1 MRRLHRWLAL
11 SLGAW
16 FALLG
21 LTGAV
26 LVFEPEIEA
35 WGIRSPGP
43 GSGPGS
49 GRALPLDELTAAAR
63 EAGPPGLLRIWPAP
77 GPGERFRADFRNEHG
92 RTTLYLD
99 PASGAVLGEVRQGT
113 HVVNWLHALHRGL
126 LLGRPGDVLVGLL
139 GLPLV
144 ALLAAGLG
152 LWLRRDALPWREKL
166 ISIAGLRG
174 RRRIANQHRALGFRA
189 ALPLLIAALTGIGM
203 AFPQTLQWALYRVIR
218 TIPPPLSRPGEGP
231 VDLAGAAALAL
242 AERPGWRVAF
252 IDLPQP
258 GRPPLHAIELAPAAP
273 WPGQGATVRIDPAT
287 GALVEIVAADP
298 VGRIRGWI
306 IALHAGTVL
315 GLPHRLAMLVVGL
328 LPLVLGWLGLR
339 LWWRARQA
347 RRRLRA

>member
-21 LTGAV
+21 LTGAL

-35 WGIRSPGP
+35 WHVRSPGP
-43 GSGPGS
+43 GP
-49 GRALPLDELTAAAR
+49 ALPLDALTAAAR
-63 EAGPPGLLRIWPAP
+63 AAGPAGLLRIWPGAKP
-77 GPGERFRADFRNEHG
+77 GDRFRADFRDEGG

-99 PASGAVLGEVRQGT
+99 PATGALLGEVRQGA
-113 HVVNWLHALHRGL
+113 HLVNWFHALHRSL

-139 GLPLV
+139 GLPLA

-152 LWLRRDALPWREKL
+152 LWFRRDALPWREKL
-166 ISIAGLRG
+166 LSIAGLRG

-189 ALPLLIAALTGIGM
+189 ALPLLVAALTGIGM

-218 TIPPPLSRPGEGP
+218 TIPPPLSLPGEGP

-242 AERPGWRVAF
+242 AQRPGWRVVF
-252 IDLPQP
+252 IELPQP
-258 GRPPLHAIELAPAAP
+258 GQPPLHEVELAPPSP
-273 WPGQGATVRIDPAT
+273 WPGQGATVRVDAAT
-287 GALVEIVAADP
+287 GALAAVIPADP
-298 VGRIRGWI
+298 VGTIRGWI

-315 GLPHRLAMLVVGL
+315 GLPHRLALLVVGV
-328 LPLVLGWLGLR
+328 LPLVLGWIGLR

>member
-35 WGIRSPGP
+35 WGVRSPSP
-43 GSGPGS
+43 GS
-49 GRALPLDELTAAAR
+49 ALSLDELTAAAR
-63 EAGPPGLLRIWPAP
+63 AAGPPGLLRIWPAP
-77 GPGERFRADFRNEHG
+77 GPGERFRADFRDVDG

-99 PASGAVLGEVRQGT
+99 PATGTLLGEVRQGA
-113 HVVNWLHALHRGL
+113 HVVNWVHSLHRGL

-139 GLPLV
+139 GVPLI
-144 ALLAAGLG
+144 ALLGAGLG
-152 LWLRRDALPWREKL
+152 LWLRQDALPWREKL
-166 ISIAGLRG
+166 VSIASLRG

-189 ALPLLIAALTGIGM
+189 ALPLLVAALTGIGM

-218 TIPPPLSRPGEGP
+218 NIPPPLSLPGEGP

-242 AERPGWRVAF
+242 AQHPGWRVVF

-258 GRPPLHAIELAPAAP
+258 GRPPLHNVELAPTAP
-273 WPGQGATVRIDPAT
+273 WPGQGATVRVDTTT
-287 GALVEIVAADP
+287 GALAEIVATDP

-306 IALHAGTVL
+306 IALHDGTVF
-315 GLPHRLAMLVVGL
+315 GLPHRLAMLVIGL

>member
-35 WGIRSPGP
+35 WSVRNPGP
-43 GSGPGS
+43 GTPLSLD
-49 GRALPLDELTAAAR
+49 ALTDAAR
-63 EAGPPGLLRIWPAP
+63 AAGPPGLLRIWPGAEP
-77 GPGERFRADFRNEHG
+77 GGRFRADFRDEHG

-99 PASGAVLGEVRQGT
+99 PATGALLGEVRQGA
-113 HVVNWLHALHRGL
+113 HAVNWLHALHRSL

-139 GLPLV
+139 GLPLA
-144 ALLAAGLG
+144 ALLGAGLG
-152 LWLRRDALPWREKL
+152 LWFRRDALPWREKL
-166 ISIAGLRG
+166 VSDARLRG
-174 RRRIANQHRALGFRA
+174 RRRIANQHRVLGFRA
-189 ALPLLIAALTGIGM
+189 ALPLLVAALTGIGM

-218 TIPPPLSRPGEGP
+218 NIPPPLSLPGEGP

-242 AERPGWRVAF
+242 AQRPGWRVAF
-252 IDLPQP
+252 IELPQP
-258 GRPPLHAIELAPAAP
+258 GEPPLHGVELAPPAP
-273 WPGQGATVRIDPAT
+273 WPGQGATVRIDTAT
-287 GALVEIVAADP
+287 GALAEIIPADP
-298 VGRIRGWI
+298 VGRTRGWI
-306 IALHAGTVL
+306 IALHDGTVF